1 MKSSTKHMIISTIG
15 CALTLVIFLA
25 FYSKLP
31 ESIPVHFDSAGNA
44 NSYWP
49 RDIVVFGIPAACV
62 LLNLLAGFY
71 LKKQED
77 KAPFMFYIMP
87 VAAVIAAVVM
97 IFLGLK

>member
-1 MKSSTKHMIISTIG
+1 MIISTAV

-44 NSYWP
+44 NSYWS
-49 RDIVVFGIPAACV
+49 RDIVVFGVPVACI

-77 KAPFMFYIMP
+77 STPFMYYIVP
-87 VAAVIAAVVM
+87 AVAVIVTVVM

>member
-1 MKSSTKHMIISTIG
+1 MKSSMKHIVISTIV

-25 FYSKLP
+25 FYNKLP
-31 ESIPVHFDSAGNA
+31 ESIPIHFDSAGNA

-49 RDIVVFGIPAACV
+49 RDIVVFGVPAVCAV
-62 LLNLLAGFY
+62 LNLLAGFY

-87 VAAVIAAVVM
+87 AVSVIAAAAMV
-97 IFLGLK
+97 FLGLK

>member
-1 MKSSTKHMIISTIG
+1 MKSSMKHIIISTVI

-25 FYSKLP
+25 FYSKLS

-44 NSYWP
+44 NSYWS
-49 RDIVVFGIPAACV
+49 RNIVVFGVPAACV

-71 LKKQED
+71 LKKQEN
-77 KAPFMFYIMP
+77 KAPFMFYIIP
-87 VAAVIAAVVM
+87 VIAIIVTVVM

>member
-1 MKSSTKHMIISTIG
+1 MKSSTKHIIISTIV
-15 CALTLVIFLA
+15 CALTLVIFLV
-25 FYSKLP
+25 FYNRLP

-44 NSYWP
+44 NSYWS
-49 RDIVVFGIPAACV
+49 RNIVVFGVPAACV

-87 VAAVIAAVVM
+87 VVAVIATVVM